1 MGPHAWLGA
10 RLGSVGSK
18 GLVNRSLIGTHT
30 WRGIRLAP
38 SNTSHTDLCCHVPVS
53 FSQHCTLALPSWRC
67 QRARALRG
75 NNIHPTILIPPTS
88 TPLEVWCLG
97 PLGTDSGWALQKPS
111 RQVLQDHPPTPP
123 QPCSPAHEPWG
134 PSASSCSYRCPLPPA
149 ELTPALTA
157 PKSWLPNPGG
167 SSQTPDSCPRLLI
180 CPPHRP
186 GEPLPTP
193 RPAPSGCPVN
203 RLISHTHLDSCA
215 SGPPHPSRPAP
226 KASCCPPG
234 SQGFSWV
241 FLRRLRCDGWVLE
254 LSASR
259 QVCSSSWGFL
269 SCLCPSSLW
278 PGSSALALKDT
289 GAFPLLSRCLLRT
302 HSCSTPHPQ
311 GPAQC
316 IQAPGG
322 PVPFLPQTRA
332 P

>member
-1 MGPHAWLGA
+1 M
-10 RLGSVGSK
+10 
-18 GLVNRSLIGTHT
+18 
-30 WRGIRLAP
+30 
-38 SNTSHTDLCCHVPVS
+38 
-53 FSQHCTLALPSWRC
+53 
-67 QRARALRG
+67 
-75 NNIHPTILIPPTS
+75 
-88 TPLEVWCLG
+88 
-97 PLGTDSGWALQKPS
+97 PLGVTTHILPFSP
-111 RQVLQDHPPTPP
+111 HPPAPPWRSGALVPWARILAGHCRNPQDKCRRTTPSP
-123 QPCSPAHEPWG
+123 PKPCSPAHEPRG
-134 PSASSCSYRCPLPPA
+134 PSASSCSYKCPLPPA

-186 GEPLPTP
+186 GEPLPTS

-234 SQGFSWV
+234 SQGFSPV

-278 PGSSALALKDT
+278 PGSSALALRDT
-289 GAFPLLSRCLLRT
+289 GAFPLLSRCLPRT
-302 HSCSTPHPQ
+302 HSCCTSHPR

-316 IQAPGG
+316 IQAPGS